1 MKRRSIKIILICIII
16 MVGYIGVDIFT
27 HSTIER
33 AIRTDLFFRGY
44 FIKAFETEVCKRP
57 IPDQQYGT
65 LYFCKNPG
73 IGPDS
78 YSVVKKY
85 KYSKKIP
92 YWYINIAG
100 TGGG

>member
-1 MKRRSIKIILICIII
+1 MKHRSIKIILICIVI

-44 FIKAFETEVCKRP
+44 FIKAFRTEICKRP

-73 IGPDS
+73 IGLDS
-78 YSVVKKY
+78 YSVAKKH
-85 KYSKKIP
+85 KYSKKID
-92 YWYINIAG
+92 YWYIYA
-100 TGGG
+100 GGGG

>member
-1 MKRRSIKIILICIII
+1 MKCRSIKIILICIII